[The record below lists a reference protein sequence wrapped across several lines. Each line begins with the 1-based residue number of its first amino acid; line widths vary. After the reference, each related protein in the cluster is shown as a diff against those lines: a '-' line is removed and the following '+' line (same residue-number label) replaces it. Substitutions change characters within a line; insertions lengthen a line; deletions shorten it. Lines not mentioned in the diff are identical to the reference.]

1 MIPIL
6 DWGYPIIFWFQN
18 LGDWLTPVMQF
29 FTFLGTEEFFLLVLP
44 SLLWCV
50 DIGLGVRVGMILL
63 ASNGV
68 NSILKL
74 VFGMPRP
81 YWVNP
86 KVKALSTDSSFGLPS
101 GHAQTAL
108 AVWGRIAAWI
118 NRTWATF
125 FFTALILLIS
135 LSRPFLGVHFPAD
148 TLLGWILGG
157 ILLAL
162 FLIFDKPV
170 SQWLSRLSVTRQS
183 VLALLISVGFIGLG
197 LLVSAATANR
207 PVPIEW
213 INRAVAAPGSE
224 GIDPLSINGIF
235 STAGTFFGLAVG
247 AALLYQWDGFN
258 VRGLRW
264 QRVLRYLVGLLG
276 VVILYLGLSAIFPGG
291 DDFVANLFRY
301 LRYGAVGF
309 WVAYLAPRTFVI
321 LRLSSMDVPVNGG
334 SETT

>member
-6 DWGYPIIFWFQN
+6 DWGYPLIFWFQN

-50 DIGLGVRVGMILL
+50 DIGLGVRIGMILL

-68 NSILKL
+68 NSIIKL

-81 YWVNP
+81 YWVNS
-86 KVKALSTDSSFGLPS
+86 KVKALSTDTSFGLPS

-108 AVWGRIAAWI
+108 AVWGRLAAWI
-118 NRTWATF
+118 NRTWAF
-125 FFTALILLIS
+125 FFFGALILLIS
-135 LSRPFLGVHFPAD
+135 LSRPYLGVHFPAD
-148 TLLGWILGG
+148 TLLGWIIGG

-170 SQWLSRLSVTRQS
+170 SQWLSRLSVGKQS
-183 VLALLISVGFIGLG
+183 LLALIISVGFVCIG

-207 PVPIEW
+207 PVPLEW
-213 INRAVAAPGSE
+213 ISGAAAAAPGSE
-224 GIDPLSINGIF
+224 AIDPLSINGIF
-235 STAGTFFGLAVG
+235 STAGTFLGLAVG
-247 AALLYQWDGFN
+247 VALLYQWGGFH
-258 VRGLRW
+258 VSGPWW
-264 QRVLRYLVGLLG
+264 QRLLRYLVGLVG
-276 VVILYLGLSAIFPGG
+276 VLLIYLGFKAIFPGG
-291 DDFVANLFRY
+291 DDFLANVFRY

-309 WVAYLAPRTFVI
+309 WVAYLAPRVFVL
-321 LRLSSMDVPVNGG
+321 LRLSNADPQVS
-334 SETT
+334 